1 MKKHHD
7 AAVHAKRAAR
17 QGETTALITNR
28 STSASGA
35 RLDVKTGANDGP
47 RFASALIL
55 MVSVSVVVLTGA
67 VFTMSQVG
75 FAQDNPQKYREQL
88 RNEKN
93 RLEGFKSKAEKLDT
107 GMAALREERLKL
119 NQQLLDTAERIQDSE
134 AQMSDIESKLGG
146 LQEQETLLR
155 GSLAQQH
162 TQIATLLGSLQRM
175 GRNPPPVM
183 MTHRDDALAMVRSAM
198 LLARAFPGLR
208 DKALSLSSRLNEL
221 VRVMT
226 AIQAQGDALRVETAK
241 LNDSRVRLSGLL
253 SEKKQ
258 TITQRQAEL
267 KIVQR
272 ATAEIT
278 RNVNNLSDMITK
290 LDKAVTENT
299 QLAAYNAKVEKEM
312 REQVLRPEQP
322 SVAEVPPAPDR
333 PRIPPASDSE
343 LLDVTPPKAS
353 SSGTQVAILAP
364 PSSAFAGASADRIE
378 PAVPF
383 HRAKRQLPFPARGKR
398 VMSYGGKTEYGG
410 KSKGIVFQT
419 RAAAQIT
426 SPCDGWV
433 VYAGEFRSYG
443 KLLIINAG
451 GGYHILLAGLSHIDV
466 EPGQFILA
474 AEPVGT
480 MGDGP
485 SGSGTSG
492 NGPVLYVEFRKSGRP
507 IDPDPWW
514 VKSPQ
519 KV

>member
-1 MKKHHD
+1 M
-7 AAVHAKRAAR
+7 
-17 QGETTALITNR
+17 TLPTA
-28 STSASGA
+28 S
-35 RLDVKTGANDGP
+35 
-47 RFASALIL
+47 
-55 MVSVSVVVLTGA
+55 
-67 VFTMSQVG
+67 
-75 FAQDNPQKYREQL
+75 FAQQSPKKYREQL
-88 RNEKN
+88 SNEQG
-93 RLEGFKSKAEKLDT
+93 RLKGFETKAQKLDSSVE
-107 GMAALREERLKL
+107 ALREERRKL
-119 NQQLLDTAERIQDSE
+119 NQQLLDMAERIQEGE
-134 AQMSDIESKLGG
+134 ARMTTIESRLGG
-146 LQEQETLLR
+146 LQAQESLLR

-208 DKALSLSSRLNEL
+208 DKALALSSRLNEL

-226 AIQAQGDALRVETAK
+226 EIKSEGDRLRTETAR

-258 TITQRQAEL
+258 TITERQAEL
-267 KIVQR
+267 KTVQR
-272 ATAEIT
+272 AAREIT
-278 RNVNNLSDMITK
+278 KNVNNLTEMIAK
-290 LDKAVTENT
+290 LDEAVTKNT
-299 QLAAYNAKVEKEM
+299 RLAAHNAKVEKEV
-312 REQVLRPEQP
+312 REQVLKPELP
-322 SVAEVPPAPDR
+322 SVAEVPPTPGR
-333 PRIPPASDSE
+333 SRIPPKSDSG
-343 LLDVTPPKAS
+343 LLDVAPPKS
-353 SSGTQVAILAP
+353 SGGTQVAILAP

-383 HRAKRQLPFPARGKR
+383 HRAKQQLPFPARGKR
-398 VMSYGGKTEYGG
+398 VLSYGGKTEYGG
-410 KSKGIVFQT
+410 KSKGIVFET
-419 RAAAQIT
+419 RASAQIT

-443 KLLIINAG
+443 QLLIINAG

-485 SGSGTSG
+485 SGSGTGG